1 MASNWFYG
9 MAGGCMLGLIIL
21 FCLQPIDFNHIL
33 IKRLKKMGIEIQ
45 YNPKIEKKKKE
56 NKENLL
62 LVDCSTKTVAGN
74 YQIDSMKFDENN
86 NNNNNNNNNSNNN
99 NNKISVD
106 NDVIKYIG
114 NNEENLNGN
123 NSKNHLIDQIPDESK
138 A

>member
-1 MASNWFYG
+1 
-9 MAGGCMLGLIIL
+9 MLGLIIL
-21 FCLQPIDFNHIL
+21 FCLQPIDFNHLL
-33 IKRLKKMGIEIQ
+33 IKRLKKVGIEIQ

-56 NKENLL
+56 KKEKKENLL
-62 LVDCSTKTVAGN
+62 LVDCSTKTVAGK
-74 YQIDSMKFDENN
+74 YQIDSMKFNE